1 MLESLNLVVDNW
13 QLGFLLLSL
22 LPPVVGCAHMIYF
35 IYIAP
40 EEEEDDDAVSGAS
53 NDACLTATAIPGG
66 VPQPV
71 RAGKKKHKRKH
82 T

>member
-1 MLESLNLVVDNW
+1 
-13 QLGFLLLSL
+13 
-22 LPPVVGCAHMIYF
+22 MIYF

-40 EEEEDDDAVSGAS
+40 EEEEDADAVSGAS